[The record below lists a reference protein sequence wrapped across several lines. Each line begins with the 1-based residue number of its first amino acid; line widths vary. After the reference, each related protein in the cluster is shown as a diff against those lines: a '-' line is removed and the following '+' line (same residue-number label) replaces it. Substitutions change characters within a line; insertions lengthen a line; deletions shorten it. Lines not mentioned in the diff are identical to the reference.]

1 MPLYFQGGFA
11 MKMLVHAAGWILVT
25 LSPAA
30 LAGLNNAVFVGI
42 PSLDDVGLAI
52 LVGMVGALG
61 GWLAGRR
68 RK

>member
-1 MPLYFQGGFA
+1 M
-11 MKMLVHAAGWILVT
+11 
-25 LSPAA
+25 SPAA
-30 LAGLNNAVFVGI
+30 LAGVSSPIFVGI

-61 GWLAGRR
+61 GWFAGRR

>member
-1 MPLYFQGGFA
+1 
-11 MKMLVHAAGWILVT
+11 MLGNAVT
-25 LSPAA
+25 WVLATISPAA
-30 LAGLNNAVFVGI
+30 LAGLNSAIFVGI

-61 GWLAGRR
+61 GWFAGRR